1 MSVATEKKVFNCI
14 MCPLGCELTAE
25 IEDGVVL
32 TVKGNQCPR
41 GAKYARDEITAPVRM
56 LTSTVRV
63 RGGALP
69 LLPVVS
75 KEPLPKGRILDG
87 AAALRQITATAPVH
101 VGDVIASDF
110 LGLGVDIVASRDMP
124 LA

>member
-1 MSVATEKKVFNCI
+1 MAAKKRVFNCI

-32 TVKGNQCPR
+32 NVKGNQCPR

-56 LTSTVRV
+56 LTATVRV
-63 RGGALP
+63 TGGVLP

>member
-1 MSVATEKKVFNCI
+1 MAAEKRVFNCI

-32 TVKGNQCPR
+32 NVKENQCPR

-56 LTSTVRV
+56 LTATVRV
-63 RGGALP
+63 TGGALP

>member
-1 MSVATEKKVFNCI
+1 MTTEEKVFHCI
-14 MCPLGCELTAE
+14 MCPMGCELRAE
-25 IEDGVVL
+25 VEDGAVL
-32 TVKGNQCPR
+32 SVTGNQCPR

-56 LTSTVRV
+56 LTATVRV
-63 RGGALP
+63 TGGALP